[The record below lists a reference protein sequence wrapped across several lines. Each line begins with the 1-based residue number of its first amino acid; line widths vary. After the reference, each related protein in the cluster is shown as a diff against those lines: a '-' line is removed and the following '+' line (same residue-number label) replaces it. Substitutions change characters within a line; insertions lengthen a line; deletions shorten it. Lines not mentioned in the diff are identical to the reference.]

1 MTMTDV
7 TPALALPDLRAARQA
22 RKEFLDRLE
31 PLRSDLYAYCR
42 RLTGN
47 AFDAED
53 LVQESLTRAF
63 TQAAQAH
70 SSIENPRA
78 WLFRV
83 ATNAYVD
90 SYRKR
95 TPVLSDVLEKAAPAT
110 ADPAEVRDAWAELVI
125 LLPPQ
130 ERAALALKDLFGFT
144 LAEVADVL
152 RTSVGAVKAALHR
165 GRGRLDAPERER
177 SLKAREAPDRRL
189 LDAVA
194 EAFTAYDVPRLTALL
209 LADAD
214 SEILGILTEY
224 GADQIRQGSIEHT
237 LDPSKPYRYT
247 AEVMDLWAET
257 VLVIRIVRDGSAKV
271 NDLMRLT
278 AEEGKVR
285 SIRWYYFSPDFL
297 TEVAA
302 ALGAAYSS
310 RTRARCSVCSR
321 SRAGR
326 PRTPGTSSRCVPSW
340 RAC

>member
-1 MTMTDV
+1 MSDLTD
-7 TPALALPDLRAARQA
+7 ALDLPELKATRRAR
-22 RKEFLDRLE
+22 REFLDRLE
-31 PLRSDLYAYCR
+31 PLRSGLYKYCR

-53 LVQESLTRAF
+53 LVQESLARAF

-70 SSIENPRA
+70 SPIVNPRA

-90 SYRKR
+90 SYRR
-95 TPVLSDVLEKAAPAT
+95 QSPVLVDAPEQAAPDT
-110 ADPAEVRDAWAELVI
+110 ADPAEVRDAWAQLVT

-144 LAEVADVL
+144 LTEVADVL

-165 GRGRLDAPERER
+165 GRGRLADPER
-177 SLKAREAPDRRL
+177 SLKTREAPDRRL

-194 EAFTAYDVPRLTALL
+194 DAFTAYDVPRLTALL

-214 SEILGILTEY
+214 SEILGVLTEY
-224 GADQIRQGSIEHT
+224 GADNIRQGSIEHT
-237 LDPSKPYRYT
+237 LDLSKPYRYT
-247 AEVMDLWAET
+247 ADVVDLWGEP
-257 VLVIRIVRDGSAKV
+257 VLVIHIVRDGHRAV

-278 AEEGKVR
+278 TEDGKVR

-297 TEVAA
+297 TEVGA
-302 ALGAAYSS
+302 ALGEPVEPNGHHY
-310 RTRARCSVCSR
+310 
-321 SRAGR
+321 
-326 PRTPGTSSRCVPSW
+326 
-340 RAC
+340 

>member
-1 MTMTDV
+1 MQSKPARILTAPAAVQTGMTMTD
-7 TPALALPDLRAARQA
+7 ALDLPELRAAWDA
-22 RKEFLDRLE
+22 RKQFLDRLE

-53 LVQESLTRAF
+53 LVQESLARAF

-70 SSIENPRA
+70 SPIANPRA

-90 SYRKR
+90 SYRKQ
-95 TPVLSDVLEKAAPAT
+95 TPVLVESLEQAAPAGT
-110 ADPAEVRDAWAELVI
+110 DPAEVRDAWAELVT

-165 GRGRLDAPERER
+165 GRGRLDSPGRER
-177 SLKAREAPDRRL
+177 SLKTREAPDRRL

-194 EAFTAYDVPRLTALL
+194 DAFTAYDVPRLTALL

-214 SEILGILTEY
+214 SEILGVLTEY
-224 GADQIRQGSIEHT
+224 GADQIRRGSIEHT
-237 LDPSKPYRYT
+237 LDPAKPYRYT
-247 AEVMDLWAET
+247 AQVVDLWDEP
-257 VLVIRIVRDGSAKV
+257 VLVIRIVKDGKAAV

-278 AEEGKVR
+278 TEDGRVR

-302 ALGAAYSS
+302 ELGEPVELNGHHY
-310 RTRARCSVCSR
+310 
-321 SRAGR
+321 
-326 PRTPGTSSRCVPSW
+326 
-340 RAC
+340 

>member
-1 MTMTDV
+1 MKPARILTAPTAVQTGMTMTTSGTD
-7 TPALALPDLRAARQA
+7 ALDMPELRAAWDA
-22 RKEFLDRLE
+22 RKQFLDRLE
-31 PLRSDLYAYCR
+31 PLRSALYAYCR
-42 RLTGN
+42 HLTGN

-53 LVQESLTRAF
+53 LVQESLARAF
-63 TQAAQAH
+63 SQAAQAH
-70 SSIENPRA
+70 SPIANPRA

-90 SYRKR
+90 SYRR
-95 TPVLSDVLEKAAPAT
+95 QTPVLVDVLEQVAPAT
-110 ADPAEVRDAWAELVI
+110 ADPVELRDAWAELVT

-165 GRGRLDAPERER
+165 GRGRLDSPERGR

-194 EAFTAYDVPRLTALL
+194 DAFTAYDVPRLTALL

-214 SEILGILTEY
+214 SEILGVLTEY
-224 GADQIRQGSIEHT
+224 GADQIREGSIAHT
-237 LDPSKPYRYT
+237 LNASKPYRYT
-247 AEVMDLWAET
+247 AQVVELWDEL
-257 VLVIRIVRDGSAKV
+257 VLVIRIVRDGKAAV

-278 AEEGKVR
+278 TEDDKVR

-297 TEVAA
+297 TELAA
-302 ALGAAYSS
+302 ELGEPVELNGHHY
-310 RTRARCSVCSR
+310 
-321 SRAGR
+321 
-326 PRTPGTSSRCVPSW
+326 
-340 RAC
+340 